1 MSDNMKN
8 VTPNPN
14 PTANGQGNG
23 NNNGNNGQAQQKP
36 DNFIVAGFK
45 RAKNAVSNGW
55 NAIKASP
62 WTHALCAF
70 GGTVGGG
77 YLGYK
82 LAESLRPPVSTPEPV
97 PQIPEPVKT
106 EDEQTTETRVE
117 YVDIPETTPAT
128 EEQ

>member
-1 MSDNMKN
+1 MSDTNNNQN
-8 VTPNPN
+8 VNTNPN
-14 PTANGQGNG
+14 GTNQGNG
-23 NNNGNNGQAQQKP
+23 NGNAPAQPKK

-45 RAKNAVSNGW
+45 RVGTAVSNGW

-62 WTHALCAF
+62 WTHAICAF

-82 LAESLRPPVSTPEPV
+82 LAESMRQPTPAAPDPV
-97 PQIPEPVKT
+97 PQIPEAQTIDEPQT
-106 EDEQTTETRVE
+106 ENHVE
-117 YVDIPETTPAT
+117 YVDIPKDEPAT